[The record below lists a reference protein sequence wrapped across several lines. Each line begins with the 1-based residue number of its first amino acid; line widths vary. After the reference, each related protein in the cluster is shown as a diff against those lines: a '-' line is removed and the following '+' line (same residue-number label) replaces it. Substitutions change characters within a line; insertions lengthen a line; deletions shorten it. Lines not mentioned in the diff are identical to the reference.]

1 MNNKGTTLLI
11 VILSILVIVAG
22 GMLIYKIINEKEESE
37 NVVADDNVD
46 INEDKD
52 DKELVV
58 EEKKPQIFNGND
70 RPIAVMIDNHSGAW
84 PQANLNKAYLV
95 YEIIVEGGETRLM
108 AVFKGQD
115 LEKIGPIRSSRH
127 YFLDYALEND
137 AIYVH
142 HGWSPQAQNDISAL
156 NVNNINGI
164 QESSN
169 NFWRVKDKK
178 SPHNMFTS
186 TTSILKIAE
195 RKGYATISDKKS
207 VLNYI
212 AGDVDLKEKYGIAEE
227 QTENTSAE
235 SKAINATKI
244 VIPHSTLQT
253 VEYDYDENSKTYV
266 RYARGKVQTD
276 YITGENIQTKNIIIT
291 MCDNY
296 TLADSEEKGRQGLKN
311 IGTFDG
317 YYITNGYA
325 IPIKCEK
332 ESRTAQT
339 QYKDLKGNAIEVSDG
354 NTFINI
360 CPQDAKIVLKTLFL
374 KGGFYLINKVEISS
388 VNTSQLPILTN
399 KEKEELFIRIKQGDE
414 NARTEFIKGN
424 LRLVLSVIQ
433 RFYGRGESADDLFQ
447 IGCIGLIK
455 AIDNFDL
462 TQGVQ
467 FSTYAVPMIIRRS

>member
-22 GMLIYKIINEKEESE
+22 GMLIYKIINEKEEAE

-58 EEKKPQIFNGND
+58 EEKKPQTFNGND

-142 HGWSPQAQNDISAL
+142 HGWSPQAQSDISTL

-169 NFWRVKDKK
+169 DFWRVKDKK

-186 TTSILKIAE
+186 TASILKIAE
-195 RKGYATISDKKS
+195 RKGYATTSDKKS

-212 AGDVDLKEKYGIAEE
+212 AGDADLKEKYGIVEGQIE
-227 QTENTSAE
+227 STLTEG
-235 SKAINATKI
+235 KAINAAKI

-276 YITGENIQTKNIIIT
+276 YITGENIKTKNIIIT

-296 TLADSEEKGRQGLKN
+296 TLADSEGKGRQGLKN

-317 YYITNGYA
+317 YYVTNGYA

-339 QYKDLKGNAIEVSDG
+339 QYKDLKGNTIEVSDG

-360 CPQDAKIVLKTLFL
+360 CPQDAKI
-374 KGGFYLINKVEISS
+374 EI
-388 VNTSQLPILTN
+388 
-399 KEKEELFIRIKQGDE
+399 E
-414 NARTEFIKGN
+414 
-424 LRLVLSVIQ
+424 
-433 RFYGRGESADDLFQ
+433 
-447 IGCIGLIK
+447 
-455 AIDNFDL
+455 
-462 TQGVQ
+462 
-467 FSTYAVPMIIRRS
+467 

>member
-1 MNNKGTTLLI
+1 MGESYCDLLFFNYEFNCFVVIELKTRKIKKEDIGQLEYYINYVDKNMKKESFNPTIGVLVAKEGNYLVMKYCTNKNIYKTT
-11 VILSILVIVAG
+11 
-22 GMLIYKIINEKEESE
+22 YKIINEKEESE

-52 DKELVV
+52 DKEMVV

-291 MCDNY
+291 MCDKY

-311 IGTFDG
+311 IGTFDV

-339 QYKDLKGNAIEVSDG
+339 QYKDLKVNAI
-354 NTFINI
+354 
-360 CPQDAKIVLKTLFL
+360 
-374 KGGFYLINKVEISS
+374 
-388 VNTSQLPILTN
+388 
-399 KEKEELFIRIKQGDE
+399 
-414 NARTEFIKGN
+414 
-424 LRLVLSVIQ
+424 
-433 RFYGRGESADDLFQ
+433 
-447 IGCIGLIK
+447 
-455 AIDNFDL
+455 
-462 TQGVQ
+462 
-467 FSTYAVPMIIRRS
+467 

>member
-142 HGWSPQAQNDISAL
+142 HGWSPQAQSDISTL

-169 NFWRVKDKK
+169 DFWRVKDKQ

-186 TTSILKIAE
+186 TASILKIAE
-195 RKGYATISDKKS
+195 RKGYAITSNKKS
-207 VLNYI
+207 VLNYV
-212 AGDVDLKEKYGIAEE
+212 ARDVNLKEKYDNTDKTKESVSTTSNEE
-227 QTENTSAE
+227 SDNEVIEAN
-235 SKAINATKI
+235 KI

-253 VEYDYDENSKTYV
+253 VEYDYDENSKTYI

-296 TLADSEEKGRQGLKN
+296 TLDDSENKGRQWLKN

-317 YYITNGYA
+317 YYITDGYA
-325 IPIKCEK
+325 IPIKCVK

-339 QYKDLKGNAIEVSDG
+339 QYKDLKGNIIEVSDG

-360 CPQDAKIVLKTLFL
+360 CPQNAKI
-374 KGGFYLINKVEISS
+374 EI
-388 VNTSQLPILTN
+388 
-399 KEKEELFIRIKQGDE
+399 E
-414 NARTEFIKGN
+414 
-424 LRLVLSVIQ
+424 
-433 RFYGRGESADDLFQ
+433 
-447 IGCIGLIK
+447 
-455 AIDNFDL
+455 
-462 TQGVQ
+462 
-467 FSTYAVPMIIRRS
+467 